1 MLAEDS
7 WEDIDSV
14 GTSRRGT
21 TGCLLVCFSDGQPLL
36 CGQTWGGVA
45 SKGPT
50 SEPQVHAGR
59 VSLASDRMWLSGR
72 KHPGSEPS
80 MEAPGP
86 NLRRLCA
93 IHSIP

>member
-36 CGQTWGGVA
+36 CGQTWGRGWPPKA
-45 SKGPT
+45 P
-50 SEPQVHAGR
+50 PQSLRYMQAGFPWH
-59 VSLASDRMWLSGR
+59 LTGC
-72 KHPGSEPS
+72 GSQDGS
-80 MEAPGP
+80 T
-86 NLRRLCA
+86 L
-93 IHSIP
+93 